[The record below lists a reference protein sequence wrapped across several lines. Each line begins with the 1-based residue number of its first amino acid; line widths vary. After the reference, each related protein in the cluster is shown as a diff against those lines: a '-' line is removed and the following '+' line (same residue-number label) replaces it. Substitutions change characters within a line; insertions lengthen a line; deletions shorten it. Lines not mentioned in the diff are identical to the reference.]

1 LIVQISFVDLND
13 ILLFLTI
20 NTFHMKNV
28 KALLFL
34 PLLAGIFLL
43 SAFSSTK
50 QTQTVS
56 PAIINYAWYTP
67 SGQFVAWSTLVNAEV
82 VSDADTNPVNGTLVA
97 LGYTD
102 GGPGLPPS
110 GTLVY
115 HLYQHP

>member
-1 LIVQISFVDLND
+1 
-13 ILLFLTI
+13 
-20 NTFHMKNV
+20 MKNV
-28 KALLFL
+28 KALLFF
-34 PLLAGIFLL
+34 PLFAGIFLL
-43 SAFSSTK
+43 SSFSTK
-50 QTQTVS
+50 QTQTQTAR

-67 SGQFVAWSTLVNAEV
+67 SGQFVAWSTLANAEI

-97 LGYTD
+97 LGYTN

>member
-1 LIVQISFVDLND
+1 
-13 ILLFLTI
+13 
-20 NTFHMKNV
+20 MKNV
-28 KALLFL
+28 KALLFF
-34 PLLAGIFLL
+34 PLLAAIFLL
-43 SAFSSTK
+43 SSFSAK
-50 QTQTVS
+50 QTQTAR

-67 SGQFVAWSTLVNAEV
+67 SGQFVAWSTLANAEI